1 MSAPPPSRPQPF
13 QPRFTVGLFYLAGF
27 FFLYCLALIAPALW
41 QVLQTVAPG
50 PEQEQAAADAAR
62 KAIRGRLLLALLAAL
77 VTTAL
82 GGKAGWLPGMR
93 PPR

>member
-1 MSAPPPSRPQPF
+1 MSAGRPSRPQPF

-27 FFLYCLALIAPALW
+27 FVLYCLALIAPELW